1 VTVTTRLFADLRPG
15 TVIVEGIWPNA
26 TFGELGINQLIGA
39 DRVPPNGGSAFHDIA
54 VWLRP
59 ASTQPGVA

>member
-1 VTVTTRLFADLRPG
+1 LRPG

-26 TFGELGINQLIGA
+26 TFGELGVNQLIGA

-54 VWLRP
+54 VWIRP
-59 ASTQPGVA
+59 AQTAGLAERPHGT

>member
-1 VTVTTRLFADLRPG
+1 
-15 TVIVEGIWPNA
+15 
-26 TFGELGINQLIGA
+26 LIGA

-59 ASTQPGVA
+59 AATQSAVA